1 MKALRKPEE
10 NSRFALAQPVTADS
24 IITVIREILAAQW
37 AKPVEDSITL
47 AIVVGRHRGL
57 RLFRLWETGT
67 DGLQILHRAVE
78 RALADAAASSSY
90 PDVLQIEVGFNS
102 VPVTPAALSAMGRAQ
117 LGRKGLALL
126 EGDRLIAAG
135 GGSEMIA
142 ANRTFERALVQVLEL
157 HNLPPDSVATGR
169 IRLGLFESQQML
181 ANMNGEPRIDVLWRG
196 NRVVEAAAVNIDGVA
211 DLAEKAIL
219 WMHNQVDASGRIVYR
234 YFPSSGRESEADN
247 SIRQAMATVCLNR
260 IALRSGSAKDR
271 ELADRNLAY
280 LLQQSYRSQG
290 DLGYILEQDKAK
302 LGAAALAALAIIE
315 NPSGAR
321 YREPLQGLT

>member
-37 AKPVEDSITL
+37 AKPVEDSVRL

-78 RALADAAASSSY
+78 RALADAAAASSY
-90 PDVLQIEVGFNS
+90 PDVLQIEVGFGPI
-102 VPVTPAALSAMGRAQ
+102 PVTPAALSAMGRAQ

-126 EGDRLIAAG
+126 EGDRLIAVG

-142 ANRTFERALVQVLEL
+142 ANRTFSRALAQILEL
-157 HNLPPDSVATGR
+157 HNLPADSVATGGVK
-169 IRLGLFESQQML
+169 LGLFESLQSL
-181 ANMNGEPRIDVLWRG
+181 AHLNEEPRIDVLWRG
-196 NRVVEAAAVNIDGVA
+196 NRVVEAATVDADGVR
-211 DLAEKAIL
+211 DLEDKMIL
-219 WMHNQVDASGRIVYR
+219 WMHNQVGDDGRMVYA
-234 YFPSSGRESEADN
+234 YFPSPGQESPADN

-260 IALRSGSAKDR
+260 IALDSGRAED
-271 ELADRNLAY
+271 
-280 LLQQSYRSQG
+280 
-290 DLGYILEQDKAK
+290 
-302 LGAAALAALAIIE
+302 
-315 NPSGAR
+315 
-321 YREPLQGLT
+321 